1 MYRRATSGAFI
12 VVTTFLIVVVM
23 ALFTWVIYGMA
34 RQVYTL
40 TDTMIEMNQN
50 FGQMVTDMDRI
61 SENMGAM
68 TGNMDEMTRAIR
80 ARQRCS
86 AS

>member
-1 MYRRATSGAFI
+1 MYRRATSGGFI

-40 TDTMIEMNQN
+40 TDTMVQMNRN
-50 FGQMVTDMDRI
+50 FEHMVV
-61 SENMGAM
+61 
-68 TGNMDEMTRAIR
+68 NMDNI
-80 ARQRCS
+80 
-86 AS
+86 

>member
-40 TDTMIEMNQN
+40 TDTMVEMDK
-50 FGQMVTDMDRI
+50 FLDTIDDA
-61 SENMGAM
+61 GA
-68 TGNMDEMTRAIR
+68 GFFPGGP
-80 ARQRCS
+80 S
-86 AS
+86 AAKKAKK